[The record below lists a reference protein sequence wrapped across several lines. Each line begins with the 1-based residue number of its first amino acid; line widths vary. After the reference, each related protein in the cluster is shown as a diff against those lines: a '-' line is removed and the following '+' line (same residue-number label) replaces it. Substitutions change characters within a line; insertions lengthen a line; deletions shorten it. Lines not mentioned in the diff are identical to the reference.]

1 MWTLLVGTDLL
12 IQRARDSLAYSCFF
26 ETGLAVGVAMTSP
39 YLTLTHLTTGMTAL
53 PVSYII
59 AALYRHYYHA
69 PQAADPDLS
78 LLVLQIAQLLFTM
91 GMGYGLMVCYC
102 AAKRLETVSRWKKA
116 TERPSIAVVEAVL
129 RNAEIRDEMYGVY
142 IPSRAVVHRYIA
154 NGYQGIQ
161 PSTSTRIDHQDKE
174 RVDHE
179 DESQGVVDTVDSGIA
194 LNKENEQELKILK
207 WEKTLHVAVKRAL
220 EKAKQGTVT
229 SVSSSTKRRSKA
241 SVRGVRSL
249 QQQNPPALPLPLT
262 LTLTLWERE
271 FYCSAAVRFVPTEA
285 LTDARLKMGGLGFN
299 DLNNLRSDDL
309 SVALSPA
316 PSLSTSD
323 TASLASSD
331 GERADVAS
339 RESTYMQD
347 SAAPPDSTAG
357 PAKGPS
363 AADYDSDAYDTP
375 SDLFDTPSDLSDLEN
390 DDEDQEENDDED
402 QEENEDEDPEENEEE
417 DD

>member
-1 MWTLLVGTDLL
+1 MLHCITIGIT
-12 IQRARDSLAYSCFF
+12 I
-26 ETGLAVGVAMTSP
+26 
-39 YLTLTHLTTGMTAL
+39 
-53 PVSYII
+53 
-59 AALYRHYYHA
+59 
-69 PQAADPDLS
+69 ADPDLS
-78 LLVLQIAQLLFTM
+78 LLVLLIAQLLFTM

-102 AAKRLETVSRWKKA
+102 TVKRLEAVSLWKKA
-116 TERPSIAVVEAVL
+116 AERPSITVVEAVL
-129 RNAEIRDEMYGVY
+129 RNAEIRDEMYGVS

-154 NGYQGIQ
+154 GGYQGIQ
-161 PSTSTRIDHQDKE
+161 PSTSARINHEDKE
-174 RVDHE
+174 RIDNE
-179 DESQGVVDTVDSGIA
+179 DESQGVVD

-229 SVSSSTKRRSKA
+229 SVSSSNKRRSRA

-249 QQQNPPALPLPLT
+249 QQQTPPTLSKPLP
-262 LTLTLWERE
+262 LTLWERE
-271 FYCSAAVRFVPTEA
+271 FYCSAAVRFAPTD
-285 LTDARLKMGGLGFN
+285 TRFGGLGFD
-299 DLNNLRSDDL
+299 DLHNLGSDDL

-331 GERADVAS
+331 GQRADVAS

-347 SAAPPDSTAG
+347 STAQPDSTAG

-390 DDEDQEENDDED
+390 DDEDPVENDDEY
-402 QEENEDEDPEENEEE
+402 QVENDDEYQVENGDEDPGE
-417 DD
+417 DQDHRSYSVPSEVFT